1 MTSDSDDGVFTL
13 PTAPA
18 GPWDQLTENEKA
30 WIEFIRVISCGSD
43 PKITP
48 ARVDALMALLDAGC
62 GDGEGKVSRFPRAK
76 DRQRAR
82 LSLAKVSR
90 II

>member
-1 MTSDSDDGVFTL
+1 MDDTLFTI

-18 GPWDQLTENEKA
+18 GPWDQLTVNEQA

-48 ARVDALMALLDAGC
+48 KRVCALRELLDAG
-62 GDGEGKVSRFPRAK
+62 
-76 DRQRAR
+76 
-82 LSLAKVSR
+82 
-90 II
+90 

>member
-1 MTSDSDDGVFTL
+1 MRERDMDDTLFTI

-18 GPWDQLTENEKA
+18 GPWDQLTVNEQA

-48 ARVDALMALLDAGC
+48 KRVCALRELLDAG
-62 GDGEGKVSRFPRAK
+62 
-76 DRQRAR
+76 
-82 LSLAKVSR
+82 
-90 II
+90 

>member
-1 MTSDSDDGVFTL
+1 MTAHDDDTVFTV

-18 GPWDQLTENEKA
+18 GLWDQLTSNEKA

-48 ARVDALMALLDAGC
+48 ARVCALRELLDAG
-62 GDGEGKVSRFPRAK
+62 
-76 DRQRAR
+76 
-82 LSLAKVSR
+82 
-90 II
+90 